1 MTRKEFLTRNEVVAL
16 LMGDD
21 NTQFNNFLADLC
33 WAEVSGLAIHQAFA
47 AQ

>member
-21 NTQFNNFLADLC
+21 NTQFSNFLADLC